1 MTILTDRTVIQSKLL
16 PVEEAQAR
24 LLALRIPLSSE
35 KISFSECVGRYTSD
49 DILAQ
54 RDQPAAPLSAMDG
67 YAIRFAD
74 LPGPWTIT
82 GESAAGT
89 APGRTVGAGEA
100 MRIFTGAM
108 LPDGADTVIVQEDVS
123 ANGAALVLSGDG
135 PGARGRHVRAR
146 ASDFAAGDCLLPA
159 GTRLTPG
166 AIAAAAMSG
175 AGQLVVG
182 RSPRVAILT
191 TGDEL
196 VQAGRNL
203 APGQIPDSNSPML
216 AAMLVGEPAVVS
228 LPHHV
233 RDDRAILAKLL
244 KELVRRH
251 DVIVTVGGAS
261 VGDHDHVRGAL
272 EDAGGTID
280 FWKLA
285 MRPGKPLIAGTIGDA
300 VLLGLPGNPSSALVT
315 ATLFLLPLVR
325 HLAGASAPLPAI
337 HQAPL
342 AIALDGGG
350 ARRDYLRARLE
361 SGRLTPLIGQ
371 DSGRTSPLAAANALL
386 IREIGAPVR
395 DVGAMADYIVIA

>member
-1 MTILTDRTVIQSKLL
+1 MSALL
-16 PVEEAQAR
+16 PVEAAQAR
-24 LLALRIPLSSE
+24 LLALREPLSFE
-35 KISFSECVGRYTSD
+35 KISFSECVGRYTTD

-89 APGRTVGAGEA
+89 APDRTVGAGEA

-108 LPDGADTVIVQEDVS
+108 LPDGADTVIVQEDVT
-123 ANGAALVLSGDG
+123 ADGAALVLNGDG
-135 PGARGRHVRAR
+135 PGARGNHIRAR

-175 AGQLVVG
+175 ADQLVVG
-182 RSPRVAILT
+182 RRPRVAILT

-196 VQAGRNL
+196 VQAGRAL
-203 APGQIPDSNSPML
+203 APGQITDSNSPML
-216 AAMLVGEPAVVS
+216 AAMLAGEPAIVS

-244 KELVRRH
+244 KELARRH
-251 DVIVTVGGAS
+251 DVIVPVGGAS

-272 EDAGGTID
+272 QDAGGNID
-280 FWKLA
+280 FWKIA

-300 VLLGLPGNPSSALVT
+300 VLLGLPGNPSSAFVT
-315 ATLFLLPLVR
+315 ATLFVLPLVR
-325 HLAGASAPLPAI
+325 HLAGARDPLPSI

-342 AIALDGGG
+342 ATAVDGGG
-350 ARRDYLRARLE
+350 GRRDYLRARLE
-361 SGRLTPLIGQ
+361 NGRLTPLVGQ
-371 DSGRTSPLAAANALL
+371 DSGMTHPLATANALL
-386 IREIGAPVR
+386 IRDIGAPPCNA
-395 DVGAMADYIVIA
+395 GAMADYIVIA

>member
-1 MTILTDRTVIQSKLL
+1 MSALL

-24 LLALRIPLSSE
+24 LLALCAPLAAE
-35 KISFSECVGRYTSD
+35 KISFSECFGRYTSD
-49 DILAQ
+49 DIVAQ
-54 RDQPAAPLSAMDG
+54 RDQPAAPQSAMDG

-74 LPGPWTIT
+74 LPGPWTII

-89 APGRTVGAGEA
+89 APDRRVNAGEA

-108 LPDGADTVIVQEDVS
+108 LPDGADTVIVQEDVT
-123 ANGAALVLSGDG
+123 AYDTTLPLTGDG
-135 PGARGRHVRAR
+135 PGPRGRHIRAR

-175 AGQLVVG
+175 ANQLAVG
-182 RSPRVAILT
+182 RRPRVAILT

-196 VQAGRNL
+196 VQAGRAL

-216 AAMLVGEPAVVS
+216 AAMLAGEPAIVS

-233 RDDRAILAKLL
+233 RDDRAILAKVL
-244 KELVRRH
+244 KDLVRRH

-261 VGDHDHVRGAL
+261 VGDHDHVRDAL
-272 EDAGGTID
+272 QDAGGNID
-280 FWKLA
+280 FWKIA
-285 MRPGKPLIAGTIGDA
+285 MRPGKPLIAGRIGDA
-300 VLLGLPGNPSSALVT
+300 VLLGLPGNPSSAFVT
-315 ATLFLLPLVR
+315 ATLFLLPLLR
-325 HLAGASAPLPAI
+325 HLAGARDPLPAI

-342 AIALDGGG
+342 ATALDGGG

-361 SGRLTPLIGQ
+361 NGRLTPFVGQ
-371 DSGRTSPLAAANALL
+371 DSGMTQPLATANALL
-386 IREIGAPVR
+386 IRDIAAAPR
-395 DVGAMADYIVIA
+395 DAGAMAHYIVIA